1 MVAHLRP
8 KHRSVALTELSR
20 GPGGGAS
27 AIGGLV
33 AWGDELVGGGFY
45 GRRRSLDYCLKRR
58 EGGAVATGTV
68 LAYMLCS
75 PGGVHSTVCTPCR
88 SPYTGFFS

>member
-20 GPGGGAS
+20 GTGGGAS

-68 LAYMLCS
+68 LAYIYAVL
-75 PGGVHSTVCTPCR
+75 PRGDAQHGVHTLPLTLHWLL
-88 SPYTGFFS
+88 